1 MLVRFFLLMVTVIG
15 LADARTTEV
24 REGTGVPTVDAYD
37 VYGTF
42 RSPYESQFPY
52 VCYDRRVK
60 VQDAGYITY
69 LRYEGCKRANG
80 PCHQFGKEH
89 FGQYPN
95 DYKAFQALKRCV
107 SARPRF
113 VD

>member
-1 MLVRFFLLMVTVIG
+1 MLVRLFVLMIMVIG
-15 LADARTTEV
+15 VVDARTTEV
-24 REGTGVPTVDAYD
+24 REGTGVPTVDVYD

-42 RSPYESQFPY
+42 KSPYESRFPY

-60 VQDAGYITY
+60 VQDERYITY
-69 LRYEGCKRANG
+69 LRYEGCKRTDG
-80 PCHQFGKEH
+80 PCHQFGQEH
-89 FGQYPN
+89 FGKYPN
-95 DYKAFQALKRCV
+95 DYKAYQAFQRCV